1 MPYLLSMPHICT
13 FAAVLSA
20 ALPVANA
27 WGTLGHETVA
37 FIAQDRMAAH
47 TVSWAQGVL
56 DNTSTSYLAGIAAW
70 ADTYRYTAAGTF
82 SAPFHFIDAE
92 DSPPS
97 SCSVD
102 YDRDCGA
109 KGCVVSA
116 IANYTQRV
124 VSTTLSN
131 TEVNYALRF
140 LVHFVGDIH
149 QPLHDEAL
157 EIGGNDIDVTFAGA
171 STNLHH
177 IWDTEIPEKFVG
189 GYSLSDAKAWAQT
202 LNTATKSGI
211 YASQV
216 ASWTKGLDVTD
227 PVTTALD
234 WASEANA
241 YVCSTVM
248 PDGQAAVEDVDLS
261 GAYYA
266 SAISVVELQIA
277 RAGVRLAAYLDAIAK
292 NQKVLTKRLVQD
304 DVDMSGAD
312 LLPDT
317 RPLSKAKLV
326 REAVGYGCK
335 H

>member
-1 MPYLLSMPHICT
+1 MPHLRT
-13 FAAVLSA
+13 LTAVLGA

-27 WGTLGHETVA
+27 WGSLGHETVA
-37 FIAQDRMAAH
+37 FIAQDRIAAH
-47 TVSWAQGVL
+47 TVAWAQSVL
-56 DNTSTSYLAGIAAW
+56 SNTSTSYLAGIATW

-124 VSTTLSN
+124 VSTTLSD
-131 TEVNYALRF
+131 TEVNHALRF
-140 LVHFVGDIH
+140 LVHLIGDIH

-157 EIGGNDIDVTFAGA
+157 EVGGNDIDVTFAGA

-189 GYSLSDAKAWAQT
+189 GYALSDAKTWAKT
-202 LNTATKSGI
+202 LNTAVQSGI
-211 YASQV
+211 YASQAV
-216 ASWTKGLDVTD
+216 SWTKGIDVTD
-227 PVTTALD
+227 PVTTTLG

-241 YVCSTVM
+241 YVCSTVI
-248 PDGQAAVEDVDLS
+248 PKGQAAVEDVDLS
-261 GAYYA
+261 GAYYN

-277 RAGVRLAAYLDAIAK
+277 RAGVRLAAYLDAVAK
-292 NQKVLTKRLVQD
+292 NQKVLTKRLIQD

-312 LLPDT
+312 LLPAP